1 MTSHRK
7 ERIAEAIR
15 EELGE
20 ILLFSLQD
28 PRVPDVLTITGVKV
42 TADLQLARVAFTQSP
57 EDEKS
62 IRQSL
67 EMLESAAGFLR
78 HQLAQNLQL
87 RHTPHLEFVYDR
99 GQRHAERVE
108 ELLRQAREAMPPAE
122 ADGDDERT

>member
-20 ILLFSLQD
+20 ILQFGLQD
-28 PRVPDVLTITGVKV
+28 PRVPEVLTITGVKV
-42 TADLQLARVAFTQSP
+42 TADLQMARVAFTQSP
-57 EDEKS
+57 DDEAS
-62 IRQSL
+62 IRQTL

-78 HQLAQNLQL
+78 HELAQNLQL

-99 GQRHAERVE
+99 GARHAERVE
-108 ELLRQAREAMPPAE
+108 ELLRQARAAMPPE
-122 ADGDDERT
+122 PTDEDGGGI